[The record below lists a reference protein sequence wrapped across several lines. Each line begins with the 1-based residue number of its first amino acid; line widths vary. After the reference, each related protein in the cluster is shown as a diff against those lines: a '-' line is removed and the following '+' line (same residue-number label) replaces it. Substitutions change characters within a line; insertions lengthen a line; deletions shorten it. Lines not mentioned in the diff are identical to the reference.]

1 MPKIKDEKVVANFE
15 RKPKVGKT
23 YYRFNKKTKELEEYK
38 IIGVKYVFDKKIGSK
53 NTFTEDEIDWKIKDG
68 ELSDDFNSV
77 KLKEIKKLEEQFG
90 IKLKEV

>member
-1 MPKIKDEKVVANFE
+1 MPKIKDEKVIANFE

-23 YYRFNKKTKELEEYK
+23 YYRYNKKIKVLEEYN
-38 IIGVKYVFDKKIGSK
+38 IIGIKYVFDKKIGSR
-53 NTFTEDEIDWKIKDG
+53 NTFTEEEIDWKIKDG

-77 KLKEIKKLEEQFG
+77 KMKEIKKLEELFG